1 VNKDIIM
8 VVPGM
13 VQKLNNQMNLEFHT
27 SNLYLHLSEWCT
39 QHRLNGTATFLRN
52 RAQSSITQMMRV
64 FDFMKKSGAWPVV
77 KAERTFNSECTSLED
92 LFSKTVE
99 DYQQRSNMLS
109 GLTEAAKAHSDDST
123 LRFLTLLAKEQHRD
137 GILLEAILDE
147 VRNANRAGTCVQQT
161 DRHLFGLISKQRG

>member
-1 VNKDIIM
+1 M

-52 RAQSSITQMMRV
+52 RAQASITQMMRV

-77 KAERTFNSECTSLED
+77 KAQDTYSAECTSLED

-99 DYQQRSNMLS
+99 DYQQRSSTLS
-109 GLTEAAKAHSDDST
+109 SLAEEAKAQSDAST
-123 LRFLTLLAKEQHRD
+123 LRFLTLLAEQQDQD
-137 GILLEAILDE
+137 GMLLETILDE
-147 VRNANRAGTCVQQT
+147 VRHADKAGTSEQQT
-161 DRHLFGLISKQRG
+161 DRHLLDLVSNQRG

>member
-1 VNKDIIM
+1 M

-13 VQKLNNQMNLEFHT
+13 VQKLNNQMNLEFYT

-52 RAQSSITQMMRV
+52 RAQASITQMMRV

-77 KAERTFNSECTSLED
+77 KAEGTYGTECSSLED

-99 DYQQRSNMLS
+99 VYQQRSTILS
-109 GLTEAAKAHSDDST
+109 SLAEEAKAQSDEST
-123 LRFLTLLAKEQHRD
+123 LRFLTLLAEEQDQD
-137 GILLEAILDE
+137 GMLLETILE
-147 VRNANRAGTCVQQT
+147 EIRHAKNAGTSVQQT
-161 DRHLFGLISKQRG
+161 DSHLLDLVSQQRV

>member
-1 VNKDIIM
+1 M
-8 VVPGM
+8 VVPRM

-52 RAQSSITQMMRV
+52 RAQASITQMMRV

-77 KAERTFNSECTSLED
+77 KAEGTYGTECSSLED

-99 DYQQRSNMLS
+99 DYQQRSTILS
-109 GLTEAAKAHSDDST
+109 SLAEEAKAQSDEST
-123 LRFLTLLAKEQHRD
+123 LRFLTLLAEEQDQD
-137 GILLEAILDE
+137 GMLLETILE
-147 VRNANRAGTCVQQT
+147 EIRHAKNAGTSVQQT
-161 DRHLFGLISKQRG
+161 DSHLLDLVSQQRV

>member
-1 VNKDIIM
+1 M

-13 VQKLNNQMNLEFHT
+13 VQKLNNQMNLEFYT

-52 RAQSSITQMMRV
+52 RAQASITQMMRV

-77 KAERTFNSECTSLED
+77 KAEGTYGTECSSLED

-99 DYQQRSNMLS
+99 DYQQRSTILS
-109 GLTEAAKAHSDDST
+109 SLAEEAKAQSDEST
-123 LRFLTLLAKEQHRD
+123 LRFLTLLAEEQDQD
-137 GILLEAILDE
+137 GMLLETILE
-147 VRNANRAGTCVQQT
+147 EIRHAKNAGTSVQQT
-161 DRHLFGLISKQRG
+161 DSHLLDLVSQQRV

>member
-1 VNKDIIM
+1 M

-52 RAQSSITQMMRV
+52 RAQASITQMMRV

-77 KAERTFNSECTSLED
+77 KANQTYRTDCDSLEAV
-92 LFSKTVE
+92 FSMTVA
-99 DYQQRSNMLS
+99 DYQQRSSTLS
-109 GLTEAAKAHSDDST
+109 GLTEEAKAQSDEAT
-123 LRFLTLLAKEQHRD
+123 LRFLTQLAEEQCQD
-137 GILLEAILDE
+137 GMLLETILDE
-147 VRNANRAGTCVQQT
+147 VRSADKAGSSELQT
-161 DRHLFGLISKQRG
+161 DRHLLALVSKYRS

>member
-1 VNKDIIM
+1 M

-52 RAQSSITQMMRV
+52 RAQASITQMMRV

-77 KAERTFNSECTSLED
+77 KAEGTYSTECSSLED
-92 LFSKTVE
+92 LLSKTVE
-99 DYQQRSNMLS
+99 DYQQRSSILS
-109 GLTEAAKAHSDDST
+109 GLAEEAKTQSDAPT
-123 LRFLTLLAKEQHRD
+123 LRFLTLLAEQQNQD
-137 GILLEAILDE
+137 GMLLETILNE
-147 VRNANRAGTCVQQT
+147 VRHAQKVGTSEQQT
-161 DRHLFGLISKQRG
+161 DRHLLGLVSNQRG

>member
-1 VNKDIIM
+1 M
-8 VVPGM
+8 VVPRM

-52 RAQSSITQMMRV
+52 RAQASITQTMRV

-77 KAERTFNSECTSLED
+77 KAEGTYSTECSSLED

-99 DYQQRSNMLS
+99 DYQQRSTILS
-109 GLTEAAKAHSDDST
+109 SLAEEAKAQSDEST
-123 LRFLTLLAKEQHRD
+123 LRFLTLLAEEQDQD
-137 GILLEAILDE
+137 GMLLETILE
-147 VRNANRAGTCVQQT
+147 EIRHAKNAGTSVQQT
-161 DRHLFGLISKQRG
+161 DSHLLDLVSQQRV

>member
-1 VNKDIIM
+1 M

-77 KAERTFNSECTSLED
+77 KAEGTFRSECTSLED

-99 DYQQRSNMLS
+99 DYQQRSSMLS
-109 GLTEAAKAHSDDST
+109 GLAEEAKAQSDDST
-123 LRFLTLLAKEQHRD
+123 LRFLTQLAKEQHQD
-137 GILLEAILDE
+137 GMLLETILDE
-147 VRNANRAGTCVQQT
+147 VRHARKSGTCIQQT
-161 DRHLFGLISKQRG
+161 DRHLLELVSKQHG

>member
-1 VNKDIIM
+1 M

-13 VQKLNNQMNLEFHT
+13 VQKLNNQMNLEFYT

-39 QHRLNGTATFLRN
+39 QQRLNGTATFLRN

-77 KAERTFNSECTSLED
+77 KAEGTYGTECSSLED

-99 DYQQRSNMLS
+99 DYQQRSTILS
-109 GLTEAAKAHSDDST
+109 SLAEEAKAQSDAPT
-123 LRFLTLLAKEQHRD
+123 LRFLTLLAEQQDRD
-137 GILLEAILDE
+137 GMLLETILDE
-147 VRNANRAGTCVQQT
+147 VRHAEKAGTSEQQT
-161 DRHLFGLISKQRG
+161 DRYLLDLVSNQRG